1 MAPSDRFVSETTFH
15 VRYAETDAMGVV
27 HHTRYLVY
35 FEEGRSDY
43 MRQREH
49 SYAQVEA
56 SGYYLP
62 VSELGARFVG
72 AARYDQRVTIRTWI
86 EELRSRRLTFAYEV
100 VDAGSGEVIVTGFT
114 RHVWTDRDGKVAT
127 MPQQWRG
134 FLDG

>member
-27 HHTRYLVY
+27 HHTKYLVY

-43 MRQREH
+43 MRQRER

-56 SGYYLP
+56 SGYHLP

-72 AARYDQRVTIRTWI
+72 AAHYDQRVTIHTWI

-100 VDAGSGEVIVTGFT
+100 VDAESGEVVVTGFT
-114 RHVWTDRDGKVAT
+114 RHVWTDRDGKVTT
-127 MPQQWRG
+127 MPQEWRG
-134 FLDG
+134 FLDD

>member
-27 HHTRYLVY
+27 HHTKYLVY

-43 MRQREH
+43 MRQRER
-49 SYAQVEA
+49 SYAEVEA

-72 AARYDQRVTIRTWI
+72 AANYGQRVTIRTWI

-100 VDAGSGEVIVTGFT
+100 VEAESGDVIVTGFT
-114 RHVWTDRDGKVAT
+114 RHVWTDRDGKVTT

-134 FLDG
+134 FLDD